1 MCYDCK
7 NAQQARAATP
17 SEQTG
22 AHPHAPK
29 TSSRPHAAS
38 ETASRCSPTTKH
50 VRLGKEL
57 KVIVMYDPISK
68 PDASDSALSTHEALL
83 ALYDVLAR
91 YNAAIRVKY
100 PPSAPLARVMERN
113 TSGWANDSPC
123 QVQEFKHAAEDA
135 IHAQRAEDCSLSE
148 GVTEILD
155 AAQAWAGHTPI
166 DDRGREVWHK
176 RISIIERGLFDLVH
190 ARANAFFG
198 SVWRLKLTGSSAS
211 SLVPEQQK
219 FKRKLDTME
228 GTLKRARKD
237 PEPTFAILLL
247 MRAVVPAGC
256 ATRIVQYIA

>member
-1 MCYDCK
+1 M
-7 NAQQARAATP
+7 
-17 SEQTG
+17 
-22 AHPHAPK
+22 
-29 TSSRPHAAS
+29 
-38 ETASRCSPTTKH
+38 
-50 VRLGKEL
+50 
-57 KVIVMYDPISK
+57 I
-68 PDASDSALSTHEALL
+68 
-83 ALYDVLAR
+83 
-91 YNAAIRVKY
+91 
-100 PPSAPLARVMERN
+100 ERS
-113 TSGWANDSPC
+113 TSGWANGAAS
-123 QVQEFKHAAEDA
+123 QIQEFKHAAEDA